1 MSGRELEHPQGQ
13 GCHEVSCPSAWWQ
26 VPQNKKHCRQHQKAG
41 LVGSTSHG
49 TVRWRTE
56 KQQRESRARCVGTV
70 TGMKLRDM
78 QCHHM
83 CRSCDVETW
92 VPGLPS
98 MALLWGTCA
107 QG

>member
-1 MSGRELEHPQGQ
+1 M
-13 GCHEVSCPSAWWQ
+13 
-26 VPQNKKHCRQHQKAG
+26 
-41 LVGSTSHG
+41 
-49 TVRWRTE
+49 
-56 KQQRESRARCVGTV
+56 GTV